1 MDNKIKIL
9 QISDIHW
16 QKTLELADDYKD
28 IQELMLQDVRYYCK
42 HNEEKFD
49 RILICGDIAFS
60 GQLAEY
66 KKAETFIQQ
75 LCHIIGCKTTD
86 VNMIPGNHDRNVD
99 ADFKTTRELLH
110 KAFDVDK
117 ECDKKLENLL
127 LSEFETYKMLNKP
140 FEQYAIFANDTFD
153 SAESLMYNSLQ
164 EDYKEYDRNNDTMYW
179 VSEFET
185 KLSGYSVY
193 LYGFNTAFTS
203 DLNDYDVDNDK
214 RKDGHK
220 LFLPKITYN
229 PASLLDGRINIMMA
243 HHPMGFIHNGE
254 SIQKDLDKKYKL
266 QLYGHVH
273 MSNAESN
280 ADAIHIFSGS
290 FEPGAYD
297 TSIYRPTYNI
307 IELSVKENENKEDLL
322 HVDLQVHYWNGKRF
336 EQDNDNSKS
345 MNVKLLASSDRF
357 DNSHISDEQ
366 KLPEGVTQRDIRS
379 MFKGCEDYQ
388 DIIESLYPGRF
399 DTSTVRYRLNQ
410 SFLEQVRIDKR
421 WLDLYYKLEEQ

>member
-1 MDNKIKIL
+1 MSDKIKLL

-28 IQELMLQDVRYYCK
+28 IQELMLQDVKYYCK

-75 LCHIIGCKTTD
+75 LCEIIGCKATD
-86 VNMIPGNHDRNVD
+86 VNVIPGNHDKNVD

-110 KAFDVDK
+110 EGFDVEKDGDK
-117 ECDKKLENLL
+117 MLENLL
-127 LSEFETYKMLNKP
+127 LSEYETYKMLNKP
-140 FEQYAIFANDTFD
+140 FEQYAIFANDTYD
-153 SAESLMYNSLQ
+153 SGEPLMYNSLQ
-164 EDYKEYDRNNDTMYW
+164 DDHKEYDRNVDNMYW

-185 KLSGYSVY
+185 KLSGYTVY

-203 DLNDYDVDNDK
+203 DLNDYDSDNEK

-229 PASLLDGRINIMMA
+229 PASLVDGRINIMMA

-254 SIQKDLDKKYKL
+254 SIQKALDKKYKL

-273 MSNAESN
+273 LSNAESN

-297 TSIYRPTYNI
+297 TSKYRPTYNI
-307 IELSVKENENKEDLL
+307 IELSVTENDNNEDILQ
-322 HVDLQVHYWNGKRF
+322 VDLQVHYWNGEKFMR
-336 EQDNDNSKS
+336 DNDKS
-345 MNVKLLASSDRF
+345 DCLKVKLADDRDRF
-357 DNSHISDEQ
+357 DASKESEEVS
-366 KLPEGVTQRDIRS
+366 LPEGVTQRDIRS
-379 MFKGCEDYQ
+379 MFKKYANYRNVVD
-388 DIIESLYPGRF
+388 SLYPGLF
-399 DTSTVRYRLNQ
+399 DEDMVRYRLNQ
-410 SFLEQVRIDKR
+410 IFLEKIRVDKK
-421 WLDLYYKLEEQ
+421 WLDLYNKLK